1 MIKISTALMSLAP
14 NAKFSIE
21 DNDYD
26 KIVWISDDEKPTKA
40 KVEAEVLRLE
50 QEALANQYKTQRS
63 QAYPKIAD
71 QLDMLYH
78 DIKNGTLDS
87 GAWIQ
92 TIEAV
97 KTQYP
102 KP

>member
-1 MIKISTALMSLAP
+1 MIKISTALMSLVP

-21 DNDYD
+21 DNDYN
-26 KIVWISDDEKPTKA
+26 KIVWNSDSEKPSKA
-40 KVEAEVLRLE
+40 AVDAEILRLE
-50 QEALANQYKTQRS
+50 QEALANQYKMQRA
-63 QAYPKIAD
+63 QEYPKIAD

-92 TIEAV
+92 AIEAV